1 MLERN
6 TGRRTVARISGVF
19 FPLNTSGWCTSVVH
33 RTLVFGGG
41 LLSIATAFGSFGAE
55 LLLGALAAIVTEGA
69 AFADQ
74 GSPASACEFQL
85 GFGCSSCE
93 ILYRHLSATAVS
105 VVLASELPPAFV
117 RFAHFAHFLTA
128 IATGCVFGAFLQFLC
143 GACLGPKLGSVLA
156 PPRLV
161 SIWAHLRLLGPESQY

>member
-6 TGRRTVARISGVF
+6 TGRRTAARISGVF
-19 FPLNTSGWCTSVVH
+19 FPLNTSGWCTSVKH
-33 RTLVFGGG
+33 RTLVFGDG

-55 LLLGALAAIVTEGA
+55 LLLGALAAIVTGGA

-93 ILYRHLSATAVS
+93 ILYRHLSATAES

-117 RFAHFAHFLTA
+117 RIARFVHFAHFWAA

-143 GACLGPKLGSVLA
+143 GACLGPKPGSVLELM
-156 PPRLV
+156 RLV
-161 SIWAHLRLLGPESQY
+161 SIWVHLRF